1 MAAERPRAAIVTG
14 GAAGI
19 GLGIV
24 QRLLD
29 DGMNVLA
36 ADRNPNACDA
46 ARRLLEG
53 RPAHVMEADMADE
66 EQVREVMDEALVHF
80 GRIDLLCNN
89 AGVRHIAPLADI
101 PFADWQESFRVN
113 VDAALLGARAV
124 LPAMRE
130 QGSGVI
136 VNIGSISG
144 TAPYAE
150 GGAYGASKAALIAL
164 TRVMAMEFGPLGVRV
179 NCIAPGSIDRNG
191 TGEMSSSHIPIGRA
205 GTPHDVASL
214 VAYLASDEA
223 SYLNG
228 AVIVLDGGATAG
240 RTRPGR

>member
-24 QRLLD
+24 RRLLD
-29 DGMNVLA
+29 DGMHVLA
-36 ADRNPNACDA
+36 ADRNPDACDA
-46 ARRLLEG
+46 ARRLFEG
-53 RPAHVMEADMADE
+53 RLAHVMEADVAIEKQTNGVIE
-66 EQVREVMDEALVHF
+66 EACARF
-80 GRIDLLCNN
+80 GGVDLLCNN
-89 AGVRHIAPLADI
+89 AGVRHISPLADI
-101 PFADWQESFRVN
+101 SLDDWRESFRVN

-130 QGSGVI
+130 QGGGVI

-144 TAPYAE
+144 VAPYAG
-150 GGAYGASKAALIAL
+150 GGAYAASKAALAML
-164 TRVMAMEFGPLGVRV
+164 TRVLAMEFGPLGIRV
-179 NCIAPGSIDRNG
+179 NCIAPGSIDREG
-191 TGEMSSSHIPIGRA
+191 TGELSSSHIPIGRT
-205 GTPHDVASL
+205 GVPGDVASL
-214 VAYLASDEA
+214 VSYLASDDA

>member
-36 ADRNPNACDA
+36 ADRNPEACDA

-53 RPAHVMEADMADE
+53 RPAHVMEADVADE

-80 GRIDLLCNN
+80 GGIDLLCNN

-101 PFADWQESFRVN
+101 SLTDWQESFRVN

-191 TGEMSSSHIPIGRA
+191 TGEMSSFHIPIGRA
-205 GTPHDVASL
+205 GVPHDVASL

>member
-36 ADRNPNACDA
+36 ADRNPEACDA

-53 RPAHVMEADMADE
+53 RPAHVMEADVADE

-80 GRIDLLCNN
+80 GGIDLLCNN

-101 PFADWQESFRVN
+101 SLTDWQESFRVN

-144 TAPYAE
+144 LAPYAE
-150 GGAYGASKAALIAL
+150 GGAYAASKAALAAL
-164 TRVMAMEFGPLGVRV
+164 TKVMAMEFGPLGVRV

-191 TGEMSSSHIPIGRA
+191 TGEMSSFHIPIGRA
-205 GTPHDVASL
+205 GVPHDVASL

>member
-24 QRLLD
+24 RRLLD
-29 DGMNVLA
+29 DGMHVLA
-36 ADRNPNACDA
+36 ADRNPDACDA
-46 ARRLLEG
+46 ARRLFEG
-53 RPAHVMEADMADE
+53 RLAHVMEADVTIEKQTNGVIE
-66 EQVREVMDEALVHF
+66 EACARF
-80 GRIDLLCNN
+80 GGVDLLCNN
-89 AGVRHIAPLADI
+89 AGVRHISPLADI
-101 PFADWQESFRVN
+101 SLDDWRESFRVN

-130 QGSGVI
+130 QGGGVI

-144 TAPYAE
+144 VAPYAG
-150 GGAYGASKAALIAL
+150 GGAYAASKAALAML
-164 TRVMAMEFGPLGVRV
+164 TRVLAMEFGPLGIRV
-179 NCIAPGSIDRNG
+179 NCIAPGSIDREG
-191 TGEMSSSHIPIGRA
+191 TGELSSSHIPIGRT
-205 GTPHDVASL
+205 GVPGDVASL
-214 VAYLASDEA
+214 VSYLASDDA

>member
-36 ADRNPNACDA
+36 ADRNPDACDA

-101 PFADWQESFRVN
+101 SLTDWQESFRVN

-144 TAPYAE
+144 LAPYAE
-150 GGAYGASKAALIAL
+150 GGAYAASKAALAAL
-164 TRVMAMEFGPLGVRV
+164 TKVMAMEFGPLGVRV

-191 TGEMSSSHIPIGRA
+191 TGEMSSSHLPIGRA

-214 VAYLASDEA
+214 VSYLASDEA

>member
-24 QRLLD
+24 KRLLD

-36 ADRNPNACDA
+36 ADRNPKSCDA
-46 ARRLLEG
+46 ARSLLEG
-53 RPAHVMEADMADE
+53 RSAHVMEADMTVE

-89 AGVRHIAPLADI
+89 AGVRHIAPLTDI
-101 PFADWQESFRVN
+101 SLADWQESFRVN
-113 VDAALLGARAV
+113 VDAPLLGARAV

-130 QGSGVI
+130 QGGGAI

-144 TAPYAE
+144 VAPYAE
-150 GGAYGASKAALIAL
+150 GGAYAASKAALATL
-164 TRVMAMEFGPLGVRV
+164 TRVLAMEFGPLGIRV
-179 NCIAPGSIDRNG
+179 NCIAPGSIDRDSSG
-191 TGEMSSSHIPIGRA
+191 SISSSHIPVGRA
-205 GTPHDVASL
+205 GAPHDVASL
-214 VAYLASDEA
+214 VSYLASDEA

>member
-36 ADRNPNACDA
+36 ADRNPDACDA
-46 ARRLLEG
+46 ARRLFEG
-53 RPAHVMEADMADE
+53 RLAHVMEADVAIEKQTNGVIE
-66 EQVREVMDEALVHF
+66 EACARF
-80 GRIDLLCNN
+80 GGVDLLCNN
-89 AGVRHIAPLADI
+89 AGVRHISPLADI
-101 PFADWQESFRVN
+101 SLDDWRESFRVN

-124 LPAMRE
+124 QPAMRE
-130 QGSGVI
+130 QGGGVI

-144 TAPYAE
+144 VAPYAG
-150 GGAYGASKAALIAL
+150 GGAYAASKAALAML
-164 TRVMAMEFGPLGVRV
+164 TRVLAMEFGPLGIRV
-179 NCIAPGSIDRNG
+179 NCIAPGSIDRKG
-191 TGEMSSSHIPIGRA
+191 TGELSSSHIPIGRT
-205 GTPHDVASL
+205 GVPGDVASL
-214 VAYLASDEA
+214 VSYLASDDA

-228 AVIVLDGGATAG
+228 AVIALDGGATAG

>member
-24 QRLLD
+24 RRLLD
-29 DGMNVLA
+29 DGMSVLA
-36 ADRNPNACDA
+36 ADRNPEACAA
-46 ARRLLEG
+46 ARSLLEG
-53 RPAHVMEADMADE
+53 RPARVMEADVADE
-66 EQVREVMDEALVHF
+66 EQVREIMDEALVHF

-89 AGVRHIAPLADI
+89 AGVRRIAPLADI
-101 PFADWQESFRVN
+101 PLADWRESFRVN
-113 VDAALLGARAV
+113 VDAALLTARAV

-130 QGSGVI
+130 QGDGVI

-144 TAPYAE
+144 VAPYAE
-150 GGAYGASKAALIAL
+150 GGAYGASKAALAAL
-164 TRVMAMEFGPLGVRV
+164 TKVMAMEFGPLGIRV
-179 NCIAPGSIDRNG
+179 NCIAPGSIDRYGDG
-191 TGEMSSSHIPIGRA
+191 TLSPSHIPVGRVGA
-205 GTPHDVASL
+205 PHDVASL
-214 VAYLASDEA
+214 VSYVASGEA

>member
-1 MAAERPRAAIVTG
+1 
-14 GAAGI
+14 
-19 GLGIV
+19 
-24 QRLLD
+24 
-29 DGMNVLA
+29 
-36 ADRNPNACDA
+36 
-46 ARRLLEG
+46 
-53 RPAHVMEADMADE
+53 MADE

-80 GRIDLLCNN
+80 GRINLLCNN

>member
-1 MAAERPRAAIVTG
+1 MAAERSRAAIVTG

-24 QRLLD
+24 RRLLD
-29 DGMNVLA
+29 DGLNVLA
-36 ADRNPNACDA
+36 ADRDPEACDA

-53 RPAHVMEADMADE
+53 RQAHVMQADMTVE

-80 GRIDLLCNN
+80 GRIDLLCSN
-89 AGVRHIAPLADI
+89 AGVRHIAPLAGI
-101 PFADWQESFRVN
+101 SLADWRESFRVN

-144 TAPYAE
+144 VAPYAE
-150 GGAYGASKAALIAL
+150 GGAYAASKAALVAL
-164 TRVMAMEFGPLGVRV
+164 TKVMAMEFGPLGIRV
-179 NCIAPGSIDRNG
+179 NCIAPGSIDRSDS
-191 TGEMSSSHIPIGRA
+191 GEMSSSHIPIGRV

-214 VAYLASDEA
+214 VSYLASDEV

>member
-36 ADRNPNACDA
+36 ADRNPEACDA

-53 RPAHVMEADMADE
+53 RPAHVMEADVADE

-80 GRIDLLCNN
+80 GGIDLLCNN

-101 PFADWQESFRVN
+101 SLTDWQESFRVN

-191 TGEMSSSHIPIGRA
+191 TGEMSSSHLPIGRA
-205 GTPHDVASL
+205 GTPYDVASL
-214 VAYLASDEA
+214 VSYLASDEA
-223 SYLNG
+223 PYLNG

-240 RTRPGR
+240 RTRPRR

>member
-1 MAAERPRAAIVTG
+1 MTI
-14 GAAGI
+14 
-19 GLGIV
+19 
-24 QRLLD
+24 
-29 DGMNVLA
+29 
-36 ADRNPNACDA
+36 
-46 ARRLLEG
+46 
-53 RPAHVMEADMADE
+53 E

-101 PFADWQESFRVN
+101 SLADWQESFRVN

-130 QGSGVI
+130 QGGGAI

-144 TAPYAE
+144 VAPYVE
-150 GGAYGASKAALIAL
+150 GGAYAASKAALATL
-164 TRVMAMEFGPLGVRV
+164 TRVLAMEFGPLGIRV
-179 NCIAPGSIDRNG
+179 NCIAPGSIDRG
-191 TGEMSSSHIPIGRA
+191 GSGEMSSSHIPIGRA
-205 GTPHDVASL
+205 GAPDDVASL
-214 VAYLASDEA
+214 VSYLASDEA

>member
-24 QRLLD
+24 RRLLD

-36 ADRNPNACDA
+36 ADRNPDACDA
-46 ARRLLEG
+46 ARRLFEG
-53 RPAHVMEADMADE
+53 RLAHVMEADVAIEKQTNGVIE
-66 EQVREVMDEALVHF
+66 EARARF
-80 GRIDLLCNN
+80 GGVDLLCNN
-89 AGVRHIAPLADI
+89 AGVRHISPLADI
-101 PFADWQESFRVN
+101 SLDDWRESFRVN

-124 LPAMRE
+124 MPSMRE
-130 QGSGVI
+130 QGGGVI

-144 TAPYAE
+144 VAPYAG
-150 GGAYGASKAALIAL
+150 GGAYAASKAALAML
-164 TRVMAMEFGPLGVRV
+164 TKVLAMEFGPLGIRV
-179 NCIAPGSIDRNG
+179 NCIAPGSIDRYG
-191 TGEMSSSHIPIGRA
+191 TGELSSSHIPVGRA
-205 GTPHDVASL
+205 GAPTDVASL
-214 VAYLASDEA
+214 VSYLASDDA

-228 AVIVLDGGATAG
+228 AVIVLDGGATVG

>member
-24 QRLLD
+24 RRLLD
-29 DGMNVLA
+29 DGLNVLA
-36 ADRNPNACDA
+36 ADRNPKACDA
-46 ARRLLEG
+46 AQSLLEG
-53 RPAHVMEADMADE
+53 RSAHVMEADMTVE
-66 EQVREVMDEALVHF
+66 EQVREVVDEALVHF

-101 PFADWQESFRVN
+101 SLADWQESFRVN
-113 VDAALLGARAV
+113 VDAALLGARAA

-130 QGSGVI
+130 QGGGVI

-144 TAPYAE
+144 VAPYAE
-150 GGAYGASKAALIAL
+150 GGAYGASKAALLVL
-164 TRVMAMEFGPLGVRV
+164 TKVMAMEFGPLGIRV
-179 NCIAPGSIDRNG
+179 NCIAPGSIDRQG
-191 TGEMSSSHIPIGRA
+191 AGELSSSHIPVGRA
-205 GTPHDVASL
+205 GAPHDVASL
-214 VAYLASDEA
+214 VSYLASDEA

>member
-36 ADRNPNACDA
+36 ADRNPEACDA

-53 RPAHVMEADMADE
+53 RPAHVMEADVADE

-80 GRIDLLCNN
+80 GGIDLLCNN

-101 PFADWQESFRVN
+101 SLTDWQESFRVN

>member
-1 MAAERPRAAIVTG
+1 MATERPRAAIVTG

-24 QRLLD
+24 RRLLD

-36 ADRNPNACDA
+36 ADRNPKACDA
-46 ARRLLEG
+46 ARSLFEG
-53 RPAHVMEADMADE
+53 RSAHAMQADMTVE
-66 EQVREVMDEALVHF
+66 EQVREVVDEALVHF

-89 AGVRHIAPLADI
+89 ARVRHIAPLADI
-101 PFADWQESFRVN
+101 SLADWRESFRVN

-130 QGSGVI
+130 QGGGVI

-144 TAPYAE
+144 VAPYAE
-150 GGAYGASKAALIAL
+150 GGAYAASKAALAAL
-164 TRVMAMEFGPLGVRV
+164 TKVMAMEFGPLGIRV
-179 NCIAPGSIDRNG
+179 NCIAPGSIDRSG
-191 TGEMSSSHIPIGRA
+191 SGEMSSSHIPVGRA

-214 VAYLASDEA
+214 VSYLASDEA
-223 SYLNG
+223 PYLNG

>member
-19 GLGIV
+19 GLGIAR
-24 QRLLD
+24 RLFD
-29 DGMNVLA
+29 DGMSVLI
-36 ADRNPNACDA
+36 ADRNPDACDA
-46 ARRLLEG
+46 VRPQFEG
-53 RPAHVMEADMADE
+53 RQAYVMQADMADE

-89 AGVRHIAPLADI
+89 AGVRHLAPLADI
-101 PFADWQESFRVN
+101 SLADWQESFRVN

-130 QGSGVI
+130 QGGGVI

-144 TAPYAE
+144 VAPYAE
-150 GGAYGASKAALIAL
+150 GGAYAASKAALATL
-164 TRVMAMEFGPLGVRV
+164 TKVLAMEFGQFGIRV
-179 NCIAPGSIDRNG
+179 NCIAPGSIDRSG
-191 TGEMSSSHIPIGRA
+191 SGEMSSSHIPIGRA
-205 GTPHDVASL
+205 GAPHDVASL
-214 VAYLASDEA
+214 VSYLASDEA
-223 SYLNG
+223 AYLTG

-240 RTRPGR
+240 RARPGR